1 MGLDAF
7 RIIEEEPERL
17 AEIKGIS
24 ERKANEIGVQ
34 FIEKQAMREALM
46 FLSEFGISPNLAVK
60 IFDEYGQKMYTIV
73 KKNPYQIA
81 EDISGVG
88 FKIAD
93 SIAAKAGIG
102 MQSDFRVRAAIIY
115 TLNQATGLGH
125 IYLPKHLLIRLDKT
139 AFGKK

>member
-1 MGLDAF
+1 M
-7 RIIEEEPERL
+7 
-17 AEIKGIS
+17 
-24 ERKANEIGVQ
+24 Q

-60 IFDEYGQKMYTIV
+60 IFNEYGQKMYTIV

-93 SIAAKAGIG
+93 SIAARAGIG

-125 IYLPKHLLIRLDKT
+125 IYLPKHLLISWTRQLLARSND
-139 AFGKK
+139 AGKDNIDSYTLRDWPTWRGRR